1 MAICYCLRV
10 IVERVLHTVLCRH
23 NCRTLKAG
31 CANRVPMREACG
43 YVRAT
48 YCGGPGHRMSCANI
62 LPVFLRQFV
71 CANGAMLLAAM
82 LLVTART
89 IPKASIS

>member
-1 MAICYCLRV
+1 MLGA
-10 IVERVLHTVLCRH
+10 
-23 NCRTLKAG
+23 
-31 CANRVPMREACG
+31 PMHEACG

-48 YCGGPGHRMSCANI
+48 YCGGPRRRSSCASV
-62 LPVFLRQFV
+62 LPVFLRQLV

-89 IPKASIS
+89 IPKASRS